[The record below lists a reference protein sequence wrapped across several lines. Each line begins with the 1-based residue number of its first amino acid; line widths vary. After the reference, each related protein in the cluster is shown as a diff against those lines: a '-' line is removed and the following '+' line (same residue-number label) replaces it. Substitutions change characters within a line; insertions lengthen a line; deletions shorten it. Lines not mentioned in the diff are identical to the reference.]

1 MANFF
6 LDNEDILFH
15 FSNTD
20 LESLASL
27 QEDGFKDASLFD
39 YAPANAPEAVDGY
52 RRTLEVVGEVA
63 ANIIAPRSEEVDR
76 EGNVLEG
83 GKVRYARGI
92 AESLKV
98 LSRADLMGFT
108 LPRRFG
114 GLNFPNLIYTMA
126 IEIVSRADAS
136 LMNIFGLQGIADTIN
151 AFASE
156 ELKAKYLPLFAAG
169 KVTGAMALTEPEAG
183 SDLQRVQLKATPGED
198 GMWRLNGVKRF
209 ITNGCG
215 EVLLVLARSEP
226 DEEGGM
232 GLSLFLCE
240 RSPEVRVRRLEDK
253 LGIHGS
259 PTCELQFNDAKAY
272 LIGERRRGLVSYV
285 MPLMNGARIGIA
297 AQSLGI
303 AEAAFRE
310 ARNFASTRRQFGREI
325 EKIPPVADMLVE
337 MKTAIEAARALTYEA
352 SLVMDEAISARRNL
366 EASGADAEARRE
378 LKQKARQLDR
388 LASMLT
394 PMSKYYASEMCVK
407 VAGDA
412 IQILGG
418 SGYMRDYP
426 VERYYRDARITTI
439 YEGTSQLQIVAAVRA
454 VTAGTAEKYFAKLA
468 EAGFPKPYSVLAGKL
483 EKARILLQKAVD
495 FVKKKGGMDYIELVA
510 RKLVDMAID
519 ILIGYLLLRH
529 APHSKHKRVLAR
541 RFIVDLMPRVRMN
554 YDLIRSFD
562 RSSLKSFDSIVGPPQ
577 IE

>member
-83 GKVRYARGI
+83 GKVRYARGM

-240 RSPEVRVRRLEDK
+240 RSPEVKVRRLEDK

>member
-20 LESLASL
+20 LEGLASL

>member
-20 LESLASL
+20 LEGLASL

-83 GKVRYARGI
+83 GKVRYARGM